1 MFAFFLGRQVLSP
14 RHSQDELTGKS
25 SAPHNLHSTLISLLS
40 CVHPAVLQGED
51 ELDFLIPN
59 GPMCKLRLGEGQGVP
74 QVPRSYCTTGRK
86 VWDLNSSS
94 AQTLSQQIPLPLC
107 KWQNRDS
114 ENTAAVKDWRQD
126 LSWKLIKSQA
136 EWRLPP
142 SSFTGGRQVVVGQ
155 LG

>member
-74 QVPRSYCTTGRK
+74 QVPRSYCTTGKEGLGSQLQFSSNTLTADPTTSVQMAEQRQREH
-86 VWDLNSSS
+86 SSS
-94 AQTLSQQIPLPLC
+94 EGLEAGP
-107 KWQNRDS
+107 
-114 ENTAAVKDWRQD
+114 
-126 LSWKLIKSQA
+126 KLEIDKKS
-136 EWRLPP
+136 
-142 SSFTGGRQVVVGQ
+142 GGMEASTQ
-155 LG
+155 